1 MEVKNVSEG
10 DIKLIVPKGRPWDSA
25 VFYNPEAEI
34 NRDISVA
41 SLSVFSSGFNGKI
54 TVLDGLSGT
63 GIRGLRYGKEIGVKS
78 VLNDDNPKAVGLIKK
93 NIALN
98 RLGKFCKASKGD
110 ANLLMRKKVFNVID
124 LDPFGSP
131 MQFLDSAARSIY
143 HKGMLAVTAT
153 DTGALNGVYPPA
165 GLRKYGLQLEKTDFY
180 TEVGVR
186 ALATAIILA
195 CAKYDKAFVPLLSFA
210 QSHYYRVFGKIENSG
225 KIEGLLKEIKF
236 VSYCKKCGW
245 RSTTKQSVCGNCK
258 YNTVIFGPLFTGK
271 IQDRDFCSSV
281 LSFLREN
288 TYKNKR
294 FETALLEK
302 LIKESEI
309 PQFYYELSFIF
320 KGKELKPI
328 ETIIEALRK
337 KGFAA
342 ERTHFSPTGI
352 KTTAGLKELKIYLRS
367 LS

>member
-1 MEVKNVSEG
+1 MEVKSVEEG
-10 DIKLIVPKGRPWDSA
+10 SVKLLVPKGRPWDSA

-41 SLSVFSSGFNGKI
+41 AFSVFSSGFKGKVA
-54 TVLDGLSGT
+54 VLDALSGT
-63 GIRGLRYGKEIGVKS
+63 GVRGLRYGKEIGVKA
-78 VLNDDNPKAVGLIKK
+78 VLNDENPKAVRLIKK

-98 RLGKFCKASKGD
+98 RLGKFCKASKSD

-153 DTGALNGVYPPA
+153 DTGALNGVYPEA
-165 GLRKYGLQLEKTDFY
+165 GLRKYGLRLEKTDFY

-195 CAKYDKAFVPLLSFA
+195 CAKHDKAFVPVLSFA
-210 QSHYYRVFGKIENSG
+210 QSHYYRVFGKIEGSG
-225 KIEGLLKEIKF
+225 KIEDMLKEIKL

-245 RSTTKQSVCGNCK
+245 RSDTIKSTCENCK
-258 YNTVIFGPLFTGK
+258 HNTVIFGPLFTGK
-271 IQDRDFCSSV
+271 IQDRAFCSSV
-281 LSFLREN
+281 LGFLREN

-302 LIKESEI
+302 LIKEAEL
-309 PQFYYELSFIF
+309 PQFYYELSFVC

-328 ETIIEALRK
+328 EKIIGKLISA
-337 KGFAA
+337 GFKAG
-342 ERTHFSPTGI
+342 RTHFSPTGI
-352 KTTAGLKELKIYLRS
+352 RTNAELTELKVVC
-367 LS
+367 